1 MSLADDLRALNCGD
15 VDDSQ
20 ATRATYSHDASIF
33 EFTPEVV
40 VFPHSSADISALVR
54 YADEHRG
61 TSLVPRG
68 GGTDMGGGAVGISI
82 IMDMTRHMNE
92 MIDVARSA
100 DVQGQ
105 DGVAVA
111 QSGMWYRDFEATT
124 LARGLIMPSYPGSR
138 QICAIG
144 GMVANNAGGERSL
157 SYGQTVEYVRQV
169 CAVMADG
176 REYTFGPL
184 TKSQLDEKMAQQD
197 FEGSMYRGVYELIE
211 QNYDRIQ
218 RARPQVSKNAS
229 GYYLWRVWDRQTFNM
244 AKLLCG
250 SQGTLG
256 VMTQVSLGLVR
267 PHPKRR
273 MLVAFLRDLKPVAGI
288 VNTLARF
295 TPESIESFDD
305 KTLSFTLRFL
315 PDFVKLMGAKN
326 LFSLIWQ
333 FLPEAGMVLRGGLPK
348 LILICEFSGDDDT
361 QIMARAQAAQEAL
374 SSFDIRTRILK
385 TEREAKKYWTIRRE
399 SFNVLRSHTKGKRTT
414 PFIDDFII
422 KPEHMPEFLP
432 RLYEILEP
440 YKLSLSIA
448 GHLGSGNFHIIPFM
462 DLRDEKTRAV
472 IPELSKKVYDLV
484 LEYKG
489 SITAEHN
496 DGLIRGPYVKQMF
509 GAEMYELFRQVKH
522 LFDPKNI
529 FNPGKKI
536 DVDWDN
542 ALAHLRKD

>member
-1 MSLADDLRALNCGD
+1 MSLGDDLRALKCGD
-15 VDDSQ
+15 IDDSQ
-20 ATRATYSHDASIF
+20 TTRTAYSHDASIF

-40 VFPHSSADISALVR
+40 VFPRSGADISALVR
-54 YADEHRG
+54 YTDTHPG
-61 TSLVPRG
+61 VSIVPRG
-68 GGTDMGGGAVGISI
+68 GGTDMGGGSI
-82 IMDMTRHMNE
+82 GTSVILDLTRHMHTMVDIE
-92 MIDVARSA
+92 RAS

-111 QSGMWYRDFEATT
+111 QPGMWYRDFEAAT
-124 LARGLIMPSYPGSR
+124 LARGMLMPSYPGSR

-157 SYGQTVEYVRQV
+157 SYGQTIDYVRAIT
-169 CAVMADG
+169 AVMADG

-184 TKSQLDEKMAQQD
+184 TKVQLEEKMAQRD
-197 FEGSMYRGVYELIE
+197 FEGGLYRGVYELIE
-211 QNYDRIQ
+211 EQYDLIQ
-218 RARPQVSKNAS
+218 KGRPSVAKNAS

-256 VMTQVSLGLVR
+256 IMTQVSLGLVR
-267 PHPKRR
+267 PHQHRR
-273 MLVAFLRDLKPVAGI
+273 MVVAFLRDVKPVADI
-288 VNTLARF
+288 VNALLQF
-295 TPESIESFDD
+295 KPESIESFDD

-315 PDFVKLMGAKN
+315 PDFVKLMGASN
-326 LFSLIWQ
+326 LLSLVWQ

-348 LILICEFSGDDDT
+348 LILICEFSGDNDEHV
-361 QIMARAQAAQEAL
+361 IARARAAREAL
-374 SSFDIRTRILK
+374 KRFGVRTRIMK
-385 TEREAKKYWTIRRE
+385 NEKEAKKYWTIRRE

-414 PFIDDFII
+414 PFIDDFIVR
-422 KPEHMPEFLP
+422 PEHMPEFLP
-432 RLYEILEP
+432 RLYATLEP

-448 GHLGSGNFHIIPFM
+448 GHVGSGNFHIIPFM
-462 DLRDEKTRAV
+462 DLRDEKTRAI
-472 IPELSKKVYDLV
+472 IPELSKKVYGLV

-509 GAEMYELFRQVKH
+509 GAEMYELFRRVKH

-536 DVDWDN
+536 DVDWNN
-542 ALAHLRKD
+542 ALAHLRTD

>member
-1 MSLADDLRALNCGD
+1 MSLGEDLRALKCGE

-20 ATRATYSHDASIF
+20 ATRTAYSHDASIF
-33 EFTPEVV
+33 ELTPEVV
-40 VFPHSSADISALVR
+40 VFPRSAVDISALVR
-54 YADEHRG
+54 YADGHRG
-61 TSLVPRG
+61 VSLVPRG
-68 GGTDMGGGAVGISI
+68 GGTDMGGGAVGTSVVL
-82 IMDMTRHMNE
+82 DLTRHMNT
-92 MIDVARSA
+92 MVDVARSS
-100 DVQGQ
+100 DVPGQ

-111 QSGMWYRDFEATT
+111 QTGMWYRDFESTT
-124 LARGLIMPSYPGSR
+124 LARGMMMPSYPGSR

-157 SYGQTVEYVRQV
+157 SYGQTIEFVRAV
-169 CAVMADG
+169 RAVMADG
-176 REYTFGPL
+176 REYEFGPL
-184 TKSQLDEKMAQQD
+184 TEAQLGAKMVQKD
-197 FEGSMYRGVYELIE
+197 FEGDLYRGVYELIE
-211 QNYDRIQ
+211 KNYDRIQ
-218 RARPQVSKNAS
+218 ASRPGVAKNAS
-229 GYYLWRVWDRQTFNM
+229 GYYLWRVWDRKVFNM

-256 VMTQVSLGLVR
+256 IMTEVSLGLVR
-267 PHPKRR
+267 PYPNRR
-273 MLVAFLRDLKPVAGI
+273 MVVAFLRDLKPVAGI
-288 VNTLARF
+288 VNALTPF
-295 TPESIESFDD
+295 KPESIESFDD

-315 PDFVKLMGAKN
+315 PDFVKLMGASG
-326 LFSLIWQ
+326 LFSLMWQ

-348 LILICEFSGDDDT
+348 LILLCEFSGDDDDHVT
-361 QIMARAQAAQEAL
+361 ARARAAQEAL
-374 SSFDIRTRILK
+374 KPFGVRTRILK

-414 PFIDDFII
+414 PFIDDFIV
-422 KPEHMPEFLP
+422 KPEYLPEFLP
-432 RLYEILEP
+432 KLYAILEP

-448 GHLGSGNFHIIPFM
+448 GHVGSGNFHIIPFM
-462 DLRDEKTRAV
+462 DLRDERTRAI
-472 IPELSKKVYDLV
+472 IPELSRKVYNLV

-509 GAEMYELFRQVKH
+509 GAEMYELFRQIKH